1 MAEIISKV
9 TKTINAPLPMGTGW
23 RYVLLPGV
31 IVFLLLFVLSPFN
44 FDQLDT
50 LDRLVKSSI
59 FGMITSG
66 SVIIHFFFGELLLPN
81 IYSEDK
87 WTVKFEIV
95 TSIFD
100 ILLIGLW
107 NTLFLK
113 VFELA
118 EVPFWWLLWNIEL
131 NTFLVAIFPTIA
143 IALLKYNET
152 LKAQVKRINQ
162 LNTALLNERYSDDKT
177 PIVLTDE
184 NGKPELNLHPDEI
197 KLLKSDGNYIDVY
210 HGSGDI
216 LQKHLLRNR
225 IKNVLNQLPQ
235 NTFFHCHKS
244 YVVNLRSIKEVQ
256 GNARDLRVSISGI
269 AQPIPVS
276 RSKTSALMATLKAA

>member
-9 TKTINAPLPMGTGW
+9 NKTLNAPLPMGTGW
-23 RYVLLPGV
+23 RYALLPGI
-31 IVFLLLFVLSPFN
+31 IVFLLLFILSPFN

-50 LDRLVKSSI
+50 LDRLVKSTI
-59 FGMITSG
+59 FGMITSC
-66 SVIIHFFFGELLLPN
+66 SVIIHFFFGELLLPSV
-81 IYSEDK
+81 YSEDK

-95 TSIFD
+95 TSSFD
-100 ILLIGLW
+100 ILLVGLW

-118 EVPFWWLLWNIEL
+118 EVPFWWLLWKIQTH
-131 NTFLVAIFPTIA
+131 TFLIAIFPMIA

-152 LKAQVKRINQ
+152 LKAQVKRVHEF
-162 LNTALLNERYSDDKT
+162 NTVLLNQRHADQQT
-177 PIVLTDE
+177 TIVLTDE
-184 NGKPELNLHPDEI
+184 NGKPELNLHPGEI

-210 HGSGDI
+210 YGSGEV

-225 IKNVLNQLPQ
+225 MKNVMDQLPQ
-235 NTFFHCHKS
+235 DTFFHCHKS
-244 YVVNLRSIKEVQ
+244 YVVNLRSIKEVK
-256 GNARDLRVSISGI
+256 GNARDLRVSITGLTQS
-269 AQPIPVS
+269 IPVS